1 MTIRAVPLTIVRRLP
16 TGLWL
21 GLSLAFAALYGGLSL
36 QEAFSSEYVIQ
47 DDARVY
53 LIWMQ
58 RFLDPELFPHDLMA
72 DYFQSVTPWGLGF
85 LYRVMAV
92 AGITPL

>member
-1 MTIRAVPLTIVRRLP
+1 MTIRAVPLTIARRLP
-16 TGLWL
+16 AGFWL

-58 RFLDPELFPHDLMA
+58 RFLDSELFPHDLMA
-72 DYFQSVTPWGLGF
+72 DYFQSVTPGGLG
-85 LYRVMAV
+85 
-92 AGITPL
+92 